1 MSTTR
6 VTQRTKASRAAVYR
20 ACLDPN
26 DVARWMVPDGMTSE
40 VHAFD
45 AREGGTFRISLT
57 YDAPTDT
64 GKSSANTDTF
74 HGRFE
79 RLVPDE
85 QIVQV
90 IEFETDDPA
99 MQGEMRATITLRE
112 LPGGGTEIE
121 YLHEGVPDAV
131 KPEDNEAGTRMSL
144 AKLAAVAWE
153 NDA

>member
-6 VTQRTKASRAAVYR
+6 VTQRTRASRAAVYR
-20 ACLDPN
+20 ACLDPE

-40 VHAFD
+40 IHAFD

-64 GKSSANTDTF
+64 GKSGANTDTF

-90 IEFETDDPA
+90 IEFETDDPT

-112 LPGGGTEIE
+112 LPDGTEIE
-121 YLHEGVPDAV
+121 YLHEGLPAGV
-131 KPEDNEAGTRMSL
+131 KPEDNEDGTRMSL
-144 AKLAAVAWE
+144 AKLAAVAE
-153 NDA
+153 QR